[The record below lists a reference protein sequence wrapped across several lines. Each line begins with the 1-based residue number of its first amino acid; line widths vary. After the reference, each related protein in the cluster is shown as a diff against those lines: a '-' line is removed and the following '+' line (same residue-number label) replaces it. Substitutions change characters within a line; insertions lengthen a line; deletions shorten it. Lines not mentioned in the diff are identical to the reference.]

1 MESERPH
8 IRTTKKIQKDGTV
21 KIYTYDYRKYNNKY
35 YDKIK
40 QKLICKDCGGSYC
53 QQYLYKHTSTLKH
66 IQATQQPTQQNQ
78 SPVQPDDY
86 FVESN

>member
-1 MESERPH
+1 MESEQPH
-8 IRTTKKIQKDGTV
+8 IRTTVKILKDGTK

-53 QQYLYKHTSTLKH
+53 PKYLYKHTSTLKH
-66 IQATQQPTQQNQ
+66 LQATQQP
-78 SPVQPDDY
+78 QPEPQIEPQDY
-86 FVESN
+86 FVETN